1 MAQSFSPNN
10 SMMAFSRPGTND
22 PAYLRKQAL
31 SAALM
36 KDATSHRPA
45 YSWGEAL
52 ARALEGGVVGIGSA
66 LEDKSA
72 QARDRKF
79 QEDFGAA
86 TKTADPQK
94 LADALAGSGNS
105 DVQAMVPWQRMQD
118 ASTAREA
125 ALRQEQRNWQTA
137 ESDKDREIR
146 ERHHAEQVRLAREA
160 AARAGA
166 GSWSEP
172 RQVVV
177 NGKVVMVQF
186 NSRGGHR
193 VLDGMDLPQEP
204 QKPAN
209 PIFQEQPIDGNRVQ
223 KVVSYD
229 GGKTFQNFGAA
240 YDRREPF
247 IIQEQ
252 IGPDGQMERVAIPRE
267 QVAQALA
274 NRQQPPAAPPPT
286 GQPAPAAQPQP
297 GITVQGVQTM
307 PPQSATPTPNAS
319 GAVSLGPTGK
329 PSFNEAQGK
338 AAGFADR
345 MTSSHKTITDLEAEG
360 TDALAAVASK
370 VPVVGN
376 YMLSSKRQMF
386 EQAQRDFVNSVLRRE
401 SGAVISN
408 EEFDNARKQYF
419 PQPGDSA
426 EVIAQKRK
434 NREITLDAMRR
445 DAGPAYRP
453 GVNSGTGGPQKRL
466 KYNPETGALE

>member
-1 MAQSFSPNN
+1 MAQSYGPNN

-94 LADALAGSGNS
+94 LADALAGSGNA

-118 ASTAREA
+118 ASSAREA
-125 ALRQEQRNWQTA
+125 ALRGEDRAWRTA

-146 ERHHAEQVRLAREA
+146 ERHHAEQVRLQQQAQ
-160 AARAGA
+160 ARASA

-172 RQVVV
+172 RQVML
-177 NGKVVMVQF
+177 NGKPVMVQF

-193 VLDGMDLPQEP
+193 VVDGMELPQEP

-209 PIFQEQPIDGNRVQ
+209 PIFQEQPLDGNRVQ

-229 GGKTFQNFGAA
+229 GGRTFEPFGAA

-267 QVAQALA
+267 QVAQAMA
-274 NRQQPPAAPPPT
+274 NRQQPPAAPPPQG
-286 GQPAPAAQPQP
+286 GQPSPQQP

-307 PPQSATPTPNAS
+307 PPQGATPAPNAS
-319 GAVSLGPTGK
+319 GGVSLGPSGK

-345 MTSSHKTITDLEAEG
+345 MTSSHKSITDLEAQG

-376 YMLSSKRQMF
+376 YMLSADRQMF
-386 EQAQRDFVNSVLRRE
+386 EQAQRDFINSVLRRE
-401 SGAVISN
+401 SGAVISV

-419 PQPGDSA
+419 PQPGDSP
-426 EVIAQKRK
+426 EVIAQKRR

-453 GVNSGTGGPQKRL
+453 GVNSGAGGPPPPPDGFYPAGSRR
-466 KYNPETGALE
+466 